1 MSARTET
8 VRLVPRPLRIE
19 LNLDEHGIFASF
31 MGWDNI
37 TKEAEALGLEVST
50 VFRILSGQSAPGPRF
65 IAHLLKVLGPHGVT
79 FERLFQLVE
88 TDSAAADDT
97 ASEHHVDT
105 TLQRS
110 A

>member
-1 MSARTET
+1 MSARKDTA
-8 VRLVPRPLRIE
+8 RLVPKPLRIE
-19 LNLDEHGIFASF
+19 LDLEEHGIFASI

-65 IAHLLKVLGPHGVT
+65 IAHLLRVLGPHGVT
-79 FERLFQLVE
+79 FERLFKLVE
-88 TDSAAADDT
+88 TDAAGAEDADVDT
-97 ASEHHVDT
+97 A
-105 TLQRS
+105 LPRS